1 MYLAGETT
9 SPNFPATGLQK
20 TSRGVPDG
28 FLTKLSADGS
38 RVVYSTFLGGT
49 YEDRATAVAVD
60 DGGSAYVTGSTYSAD
75 FPVANAR
82 QGVSGGGQD
91 AFVARISADGAS
103 LLFSTYLGG
112 SGGSL
117 GYPEAGQA
125 LALDSQGN
133 AYVAGVTSSA
143 DFPLLHPFQS
153 SRRGATDAFVSKLNA
168 SGTLLYSTYLGGTG
182 VDSANAIA
190 VDADGNAYVA
200 GQTFSKDL
208 PVANATQAANG
219 GDYDAFTA
227 KLGPG
232 GDTLP
237 FLSYLGGAGSDTATA
252 IALDAVR
259 QRLCRGMDAV
269 AEFSGGGGLS
279 DRQCGIVWRL
289 CRQDR
294 RRGAALGGRDQSEF
308 RVRRVPD
315 LHDAVLRSVRS
326 GGPDHRLGFVQHRH
340 RDCERLLGDLYPG
353 SQHHGADDRCGH
365 RAGQFDHAR
374 QRDAAEQPVYVERRV
389 LERHVLPGTS

>member
-1 MYLAGETT
+1 M
-9 SPNFPATGLQK
+9 
-20 TSRGVPDG
+20 
-28 FLTKLSADGS
+28 
-38 RVVYSTFLGGT
+38 YSTLLGGT

-60 DGGSAYVTGSTYSAD
+60 SSGSAYVTGSTYSAD

-82 QGVSGGGQD
+82 QAINAGGQD

-153 SRRGATDAFVSKLNA
+153 STLRRPPTPSFPSSTPRERCSTARIWAARGWIPPMRSRWTRPATP
-168 SGTLLYSTYLGGTG
+168 
-182 VDSANAIA
+182 I
-190 VDADGNAYVA
+190 VA
-200 GQTFSKDL
+200 GQTFSRDL
-208 PVANATQAANG
+208 PVSNATQPASG

-227 KLGPG
+227 KLGSA

-252 IALDAVR
+252 VALDASGNAYVAGWTLSPNFPVVAGY
-259 QRLCRGMDAV
+259 QAV
-269 AEFSGGGGLS
+269 NAGSYGGFVAKIAAGAPPSVGGISPNSGTG
-279 DRQCGIVWRL
+279 
-289 CRQDR
+289 
-294 RRGAALGGRDQSEF
+294 
-308 RVRRVPD
+308 RVPD
-315 LHDAVLRSVRS
+315 IHFAVLRSAR
-326 GGPDHRLGFVQHRH
+326 GGRPDHRVGVVQQRN
-340 RDCERLLGDLYPG
+340 RNGERLLSHLYQDL
-353 SQHHGADDRCGH
+353 QHACPDDRCGH
-365 RAGQFDHAR
+365 RTGRRDHTR
-374 QRDAAEQPVYVERRV
+374 QRDTAEQPMYVERRG
-389 LERHVLPGTS
+389 LQRRRWLGIRSP